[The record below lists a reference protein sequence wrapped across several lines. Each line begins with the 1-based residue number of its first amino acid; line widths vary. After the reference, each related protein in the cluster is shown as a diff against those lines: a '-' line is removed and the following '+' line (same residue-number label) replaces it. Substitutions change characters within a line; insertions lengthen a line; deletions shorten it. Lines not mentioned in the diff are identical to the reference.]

1 MAKIA
6 VILIT
11 FLVLF
16 FSGVDESVAY
26 NWNDF
31 KETLG
36 D

>member
-6 VILIT
+6 VILAT

-16 FSGVDESVAY
+16 FIDVDESVAY
-26 NWNDF
+26 DWNDF